1 MVWTTS
7 GKSITEG
14 IGGRGE
20 GLVKSYQ
27 DLIVWQKSMEL
38 VERVYRMT
46 KVFPVEERYGLS
58 TQIQRAAVSIP
69 SNIAEG
75 HARQSNAE
83 YRNFLSIAQG
93 SRAEVE
99 TQTLIAVRLGYVTG
113 PQVETILAL
122 LVELS
127 KMLSTLQRKLDPH
140 P

>member
-1 MVWTTS
+1 M
-7 GKSITEG
+7 KEG
-14 IGGRGE
+14 IGVRGE

-27 DLIVWQKSMEL
+27 DLIVWQKSMEV

-58 TQIQRAAVSIP
+58 NQIRRAAVSIP

-75 HARQSNAE
+75 HSRQSNAE
-83 YRNFLSIAQG
+83 YRNFISIAQG

-113 PQVETILAL
+113 PQVETILSL
-122 LVELS
+122 LIELS

>member
-1 MVWTTS
+1 M
-7 GKSITEG
+7 TEG
-14 IGGRGE
+14 IGVRGE